1 MFIACLLELLR
12 TLLALRLDTHDAIT
26 WEYLRAYAFLS
37 SPYSQTTLAY
47 ITFTMKIMSGR
58 INMTQAQLEALVQ
71 AQVAAVLAAAQ
82 AGSISCSHNL
92 R

>member
-1 MFIACLLELLR
+1 MLELHR
-12 TLLALRLDTHDAIT
+12 TLLVVCL
-26 WEYLRAYAFLS
+26 EYTAHYLLLLEN
-37 SPYSQTTLAY
+37 TCVLTLFCHRTICEPFSLILPLMWRSMA
-47 ITFTMKIMSGR
+47 GR

-71 AQVAAVLAAAQ
+71 AQVAAALAAAQ